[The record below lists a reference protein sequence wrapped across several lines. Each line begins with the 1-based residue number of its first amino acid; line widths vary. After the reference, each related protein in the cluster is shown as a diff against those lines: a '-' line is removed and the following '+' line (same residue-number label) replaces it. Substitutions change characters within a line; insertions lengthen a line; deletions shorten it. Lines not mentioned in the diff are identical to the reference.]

1 MQASTAS
8 DLAMLRRV
16 ICSGI
21 CISVI
26 LRSRDGIFG
35 RLAGIRVDP
44 AGDADF
50 VLGLFQGLAGLVIAL
65 VVGRLHVGDR
75 FKEGGEGTVIALA
88 VLAMPIEAVRTLD
101 DAGAVVFRSARRNGA
116 THGKSSVDLF
126 ARASQRAQRI
136 AASA

>member
-8 DLAMLRRV
+8 DLSMLRRV

-26 LRSRDGIFG
+26 LRSGNGIFG
-35 RLAGIRVDP
+35 RLAGVRVDP

-50 VLGLFQGLAGLVIAL
+50 VLGFFQSLAGLVIAL

-75 FKEGGEGTVIALA
+75 FEQAGKGTVIALA
-88 VLAMPIEAVRTLD
+88 VLAMPIEAVRPLD
-101 DAGAVVFRSARRNGA
+101 DAGAVIFRSARRNGA
-116 THGKSSVDLF
+116 THGKFSVDLF
-126 ARASQRAQRI
+126 SRASQRAQRN